1 MTLLRSAR
9 HDRAVRRRRTHFEQ
23 AVSPVYVNGIRATR
37 TKSETGQQ
45 PKLLPCL
52 GGREVEW
59 RQVTEAVWP
68 QLGGGLPV
76 GKRGSAMRGGGR
88 MGHLGYLQLHLVAD
102 GAVQLQWVLQ
112 LRTGQRNRWR

>member
-1 MTLLRSAR
+1 MTLLRSTR

-23 AVSPVYVNGIRATR
+23 AVSPVYVNEIRATG

-45 PKLLPCL
+45 FGLLPCL
-52 GGREVEW
+52 GGWEVEW

-68 QLGGGLPV
+68 QLGGGSPV

-102 GAVQLQWVLQ
+102 GAVRLQWALR
-112 LRTGQRNRWR
+112 LRTGQ